1 MNTTNNTESTVP
13 TPPLSKTPVF
23 PPLSIDGRGGATI
36 ATLTAV
42 VIVLCAMVFCSPE
55 DLWNAGWHVGYYGS
69 ILLWCLVL
77 TVPVVAF
84 IATSPLTIGRAAVKV
99 RDMLPALPTGNRPE
113 LAPGLSIAPDD
124 LIRFDSPEETP
135 EQFAAKIKTALHTK
149 GRHYLFIF
157 PRYTTDCVV
166 VRKPT
171 ATGEVTE
178 VPATRHTL
186 PWVKVDE
193 WTHPAHDIE
202 HETWP
207 EYEAD
212 LNRAVT
218 GYRTWVAA
226 DKMTHAPEGSK
237 ALALAEALTR
247 TAQVF
252 AFVLL
257 SAFTLHAQPKSA
269 QVAQYVGADN
279 FQKTKVTGTVVFR
292 FQKLPIERTARAQTL
307 AQILSDARTYNDEDN
322 AGKLQE
328 ITLNGFLIP
337 RNMQRAEIHA
347 EVKPELIDPAT
358 ATRAEIAKFV
368 RSSTRY
374 DNAADTAK
382 IPTMPRFESLAA
394 DSSTIA
400 GNMNAA
406 TQKVERWKRAGWAAA
421 LPVWKFFM
429 YLFGSVFGILL
440 CLGGLCWYVADSAT
454 DETYIGYRGQTY
466 TGKLARSAHESAAGW
481 LLLITWTCFIVL
493 LINVF
498 LWLVYAGLDMWL
510 VVVIW
515 FIVLAIS
522 SKITK
527 KIVPNIKRLS
537 GETSVQRA

>member
-1 MNTTNNTESTVP
+1 MNTTNNTESTVS
-13 TPPLSKTPVF
+13 TPPLSKNDLLHL
-23 PPLSIDGRGGATI
+23 LSIAGGGGAI
-36 ATLTAV
+36 I
-42 VIVLCAMVFCSPE
+42 VILCGIVYLSEE
-55 DLWNAGWHVGYYGS
+55 DQFNAGWTIGFYGG
-69 ILLWCLVL
+69 ILLWCGVATYAFAVACAVSPIVVGYSVKELVARAPGLL
-77 TVPVVAF
+77 TLSAP
-84 IATSPLTIGRAAVKV
+84 K
-99 RDMLPALPTGNRPE
+99 RPE

-193 WTHPAHDIE
+193 WTQAPHDIE

-226 DKMTHAPEGSK
+226 DKMTHAPEGGK

-257 SAFTLHAQPKSA
+257 SAFTLQAQPKSA
-269 QVAQYVGADN
+269 QVAQYVGPEN
-279 FQKTKVTGTVVFR
+279 FQKIKITGAVVFR

-307 AQILSDARTYNDEDN
+307 AQILSDARTYSDEDN

-328 ITLNGFLIP
+328 ITLNGTTIP
-337 RNMQRAEIHA
+337 R
-347 EVKPELIDPAT
+347 VKMAVEMPDLKT
-358 ATRAEIAKFV
+358 STRAEIEKFM

-374 DNAADTAK
+374 ANAADTTK
-382 IPTMPRFESLAA
+382 IPTMPSFESLAA
-394 DSSTIA
+394 DSLTIA

-537 GETSVQRA
+537 GETGVRPA

>member
-1 MNTTNNTESTVP
+1 MNTTNNTESTVS

-36 ATLTAV
+36 AFLAAV

-69 ILLWCLVL
+69 ILLWCAAV

-84 IATSPLTIGRAAVKV
+84 IATSPLTIGRAAVTV
-99 RDMLPALPTGNRPE
+99 RDMLPALPSAKRPE

-149 GRHYLFIF
+149 NRHYLFIF

-166 VRKPT
+166 VRKPST
-171 ATGEVTE
+171 TGEVTE

-193 WTHPAHDIE
+193 WTAPAHDIE
-202 HETWP
+202 NETWQ

-226 DKMTHAPEGSK
+226 DKMTHAPEGGK

-257 SAFTLHAQPKSA
+257 SVFTLNAQPKSA
-269 QVAQYVGADN
+269 QVAQYVGPEN
-279 FQKTKVTGTVVFR
+279 FQKTRVKGKIELQFE
-292 FQKLPIERTARAQTL
+292 KLSIERTANGQTF
-307 AQILSDARTYNDEDN
+307 AQILPNARTYSDEDN
-322 AGKLQE
+322 AGKLRV
-328 ITLNGFLIP
+328 ILLNGWPIP

-347 EVKPELIDPAT
+347 EVKEMPDTRT
-358 ATRAEIAKFV
+358 ATRAEIAKFM
-368 RSSTRY
+368 RPAQRDS
-374 DNAADTAK
+374 AGQP
-382 IPTMPRFESLAA
+382 IPTMPSFESLAA
-394 DSSTIA
+394 DSLTIA
-400 GNMNAA
+400 GSMNAA
-406 TQKVERWKRAGWAAA
+406 RQKVDRWKRAGWAAA
-421 LPVWKFFM
+421 LPVWEFFM
-429 YLFGSVFGILL
+429 YLFGSVLGILL
-440 CLGGLCWYVADSAT
+440 CVGGICWYVADSAT

-537 GETSVQRA
+537 GETGVRPA